1 MSEVHHKHTPDAFER
16 VRTPLLTLITQESLD
31 QDYEVV
37 ARRAATAD
45 APAGGRRP
53 PRGRAAV
60 VGVVAVFGL
69 LVSIAAVQTSRNA
82 DVDDADRAEII
93 ERIDARRDA
102 VADDQQ
108 KLSDLR
114 DENTSAESTL
124 VDLGDLLN
132 RTQSQLRGLQAATG
146 FAAVTGPGIKISLD
160 NASYADATSTIR
172 DSDLALLVD
181 ALWSA
186 GAEAIAINGQRLT
199 PMTGIRN
206 VSTAIEVNR
215 VGIAAP
221 YTVLAIGDRSTLASG
236 LLDSGSGLAFST
248 LAEQYGF
255 QFDVDNEDDLRLP
268 AAPADIGRLR
278 SAKTEPDSVNRAE
291 EEGTS

>member
-31 QDYEVV
+31 QDYEVA
-37 ARRAATAD
+37 ARRRATPD
-45 APAGGRRP
+45 ATAGGRRP
-53 PRGRAAV
+53 PRSRAAV
-60 VGVVAVFGL
+60 VGVVGVFGL

-93 ERIDARRDA
+93 KRIDARREA

-114 DENTSAESTL
+114 DQNTAAESAL
-124 VDLGDLLN
+124 VDLGNLLN
-132 RTQSQLRGLQAATG
+132 RTQSQVRELQAATG
-146 FAAVTGPGIKISLD
+146 FAAVKGPGIKISLD

-172 DSDLALLVD
+172 DSDLALLVN

-186 GAEAIAINGQRLT
+186 GAEAIAVNGQRLS

-215 VGIAAP
+215 VGIASP
-221 YTVLAIGDRSTLASG
+221 YTILAIGDRSTLASD
-236 LLDSGSGLAFST
+236 LLDSGSGLAFAS

-278 SAKTEPDSVNRAE
+278 SAKTKPDTVNRAE

>member
-1 MSEVHHKHTPDAFER
+1 MSEIHHKHTPDAFER

-31 QDYEVV
+31 QDYQVV
-37 ARRAATAD
+37 ARRNAAAD
-45 APAGGRRP
+45 APAAGRRP
-53 PRGRAAV
+53 PRTRAAV

-82 DVDDADRAEII
+82 DVDDADRQDLIRRA
-93 ERIDARRDA
+93 DARREA

-114 DENTSAESTL
+114 DDNTSAEKTL
-124 VDLGDLLN
+124 VELGDLLN
-132 RTQSQLRGLQAATG
+132 RTQGQVRDLQALTG
-146 FAAVTGPGIKISLD
+146 FAAVTGPGIKITLD

-186 GAEAIAINGQRLT
+186 GAEAISVNGQRLT

-221 YTVLAIGDRSTLASG
+221 YTVLAIGDRSSLASD
-236 LLDSGSGLAFST
+236 LLDTGSGLAFSS

-255 QFDVDNEDDLRLP
+255 QFNVDNADELRLP

-278 SAKTEPDSVNRAE
+278 SAKTKPDAGNRAE
-291 EEGTS
+291 EEGAS